1 MANYSD
7 RTNAALGVAL
17 RRQYLSPLDV
27 SAVFRCLADFEAYVQ
42 RNVAYT
48 NADYDA
54 TENTFLQKINPYCY
68 DGQIVAV
75 LDETAKTAKA
85 YIINKAGALEDG
97 ETIEKRYSE
106 IGGNLTGDG
115 KTIEIT
121 NGVIMLAGLGSVPA
135 ERTKAYQPT
144 LNPAGNIV
152 WAEVSETTIEG
163 LQTIVAALQE
173 RVSTLETDVSDIK
186 ANYLKSVEYVPG
198 TGVFTFTKQDGTT
211 QTMDLAIEKVVT
223 YFQYNEETKALDLTL
238 ADGTIQSVPM
248 SGFID
253 DYTAA
258 PNAVQI
264 QLEISDSNVIS
275 ASLVDGGISEAKL
288 DAGLKEKIAVGQT
301 ALDGLA
307 SKADASVVEEL
318 TTKVGELETSVGESV
333 TADDVNLL
341 IDAASIKGEKVTGA
355 VAEAKSAQ
363 SADKVVG
370 ELTFGS
376 KTYNGSAAR
385 EITADDLGVSIIGK
399 TGNLSDV
406 IEDAEHRVVTD
417 AEKAAW
423 NAKQDAITFDSAPTE
438 GSNNAVTSGGVFA
451 ADKANAD
458 AIVNITNGTTKV
470 GNAAQADSATSADS
484 AVKLSSART
493 ISISGD
499 ATGSASFD
507 GSENKD
513 IVLSLSESGV
523 SEGSYSAVS
532 VDKKGR
538 VIAGA
543 QLIEVGEE
551 SQEEPGASLAT
562 GGIFFRQL

>member
-1 MANYSD
+1 MANYTD

-54 TENTFLQKINPYCY
+54 TENTFLQKINPYSY

-198 TGVFTFTKQDGTT
+198 TGVFTFT
-211 QTMDLAIEKVVT
+211 
-223 YFQYNEETKALDLTL
+223 
-238 ADGTIQSVPM
+238 
-248 SGFID
+248 
-253 DYTAA
+253 
-258 PNAVQI
+258 
-264 QLEISDSNVIS
+264 
-275 ASLVDGGISEAKL
+275 
-288 DAGLKEKIAVGQT
+288 
-301 ALDGLA
+301 
-307 SKADASVVEEL
+307 
-318 TTKVGELETSVGESV
+318 
-333 TADDVNLL
+333 
-341 IDAASIKGEKVTGA
+341 
-355 VAEAKSAQ
+355 
-363 SADKVVG
+363 
-370 ELTFGS
+370 
-376 KTYNGSAAR
+376 
-385 EITADDLGVSIIGK
+385 
-399 TGNLSDV
+399 
-406 IEDAEHRVVTD
+406 
-417 AEKAAW
+417 
-423 NAKQDAITFDSAPTE
+423 
-438 GSNNAVTSGGVFA
+438 
-451 ADKANAD
+451 
-458 AIVNITNGTTKV
+458 
-470 GNAAQADSATSADS
+470 
-484 AVKLSSART
+484 
-493 ISISGD
+493 
-499 ATGSASFD
+499 
-507 GSENKD
+507 
-513 IVLSLSESGV
+513 
-523 SEGSYSAVS
+523 
-532 VDKKGR
+532 
-538 VIAGA
+538 
-543 QLIEVGEE
+543 
-551 SQEEPGASLAT
+551 
-562 GGIFFRQL
+562 